1 MSLPSLNIVITYL
14 LTEISH
20 LQKDEA
26 WTLWYVPRQR
36 RRLLVLYSCLKFLPQ
51 ISTADTV
58 NGLYGL
64 SAAMTAGEG
73 EWNVEDFVLTHLNK
87 KMANSALVQTYRLRH
102 ATRINATV
110 KVSRIILKL
119 NLSYFTFPG
128 TVPPDLPHF

>member
-1 MSLPSLNIVITYL
+1 M
-14 LTEISH
+14 
-20 LQKDEA
+20 
-26 WTLWYVPRQR
+26 
-36 RRLLVLYSCLKFLPQ
+36 LYSCLKFLPQ

-73 EWNVEDFVLTHLNK
+73 EGNDEGFVLTHLNK

-110 KVSRIILKL
+110 KVSRIILKVEL
-119 NLSYFTFPG
+119 LYFPRNPVSRLTIFLVRRTAIFYSCG
-128 TVPPDLPHF
+128 NSVH